1 MFRVVSG
8 AIIFIF
14 HAFREII
21 FDFCFGV
28 VVIIFIDRDTL
39 GFILCHADL
48 KMKNNL
54 LRKIKSFEIT
64 TEQWMILNR
73 LFEEPGI
80 NQKELSERTLKD
92 QGALT
97 RTLDRMEKKG
107 LVKRQVNPT
116 DRRSFLISLTEDGH
130 ALRNRI
136 VPMALECIE
145 EAVKGFTAAEIA
157 ALVTL
162 LKRLILNL

>member
-1 MFRVVSG
+1 MLKQFW
-8 AIIFIF
+8 
-14 HAFREII
+14 
-21 FDFCFGV
+21 V
-28 VVIIFIDRDTL
+28 VVNIFIDRDTL

-54 LRKIKSFEIT
+54 LRKIKSFDIT

-92 QGALT
+92 QGSLT

-107 LVKRQVNPT
+107 LVQRQINPT
-116 DRRSFLISLTEDGH
+116 DRRSFLIYLTDEGY
-130 ALRNRI
+130 ALRDRI
-136 VPMALECIE
+136 VPIAVECIE
-145 EAVKGFTAAEIA
+145 DSVKGFTEEEVDT
-157 ALVTL
+157 LVAL
-162 LKRLILNL
+162 LKKLILNL

>member
-1 MFRVVSG
+1 
-8 AIIFIF
+8 
-14 HAFREII
+14 
-21 FDFCFGV
+21 V
-28 VVIIFIDRDTL
+28 VVKIFIDRDTL

-73 LFEEPGI
+73 LFEEPVI

-92 QGALT
+92 QGSLT
-97 RTLDRMEKKG
+97 RTLDRMENKG
-107 LVKRQVNPT
+107 LVKRQINPT
-116 DRRSFLISLTEDGH
+116 DRRSFLIYLTNEGY

-136 VPMALECIE
+136 VPIAVECIE
-145 EAVKGFTAAEIA
+145 DAVKGFTEEEVDT
-157 ALVTL
+157 LVAL
-162 LKRLILNL
+162 LKKLILNL

>member
-1 MFRVVSG
+1 
-8 AIIFIF
+8 
-14 HAFREII
+14 
-21 FDFCFGV
+21 V
-28 VVIIFIDRDTL
+28 VVKIFIDRDTL

-92 QGALT
+92 QGSLT
-97 RTLDRMEKKG
+97 RTLDRMENKG
-107 LVKRQVNPT
+107 LVKRQINPT
-116 DRRSFLISLTEDGH
+116 DRRSFLIYLTNEGY

-136 VPMALECIE
+136 VPIAVECIE
-145 EAVKGFTAAEIA
+145 DAVKGFTEEEVDT
-157 ALVTL
+157 LVAL
-162 LKRLILNL
+162 LKKLILNL

>member
-1 MFRVVSG
+1 MLKQFW
-8 AIIFIF
+8 
-14 HAFREII
+14 
-21 FDFCFGV
+21 V
-28 VVIIFIDRDTL
+28 VVNIFIDRDTL

-54 LRKIKSFEIT
+54 LRKIKSFDIT

-92 QGALT
+92 QGSLT

-107 LVKRQVNPT
+107 LVQRQINPT
-116 DRRSFLISLTEDGH
+116 DRRSFLIYLTDEGY
-130 ALRNRI
+130 ALRDRI
-136 VPMALECIE
+136 VPIAVECIE
-145 EAVKGFTAAEIA
+145 DAVKGFTEEEVDT
-157 ALVTL
+157 LVAL
-162 LKRLILNL
+162 LKKLILNL

>member
-1 MFRVVSG
+1 MVN
-8 AIIFIF
+8 
-14 HAFREII
+14 
-21 FDFCFGV
+21 
-28 VVIIFIDRDTL
+28 IFIDRDTL

-92 QGALT
+92 QGSLT

-116 DRRSFLISLTEDGH
+116 DRRSFLIYLTDEGH

-136 VPMALECIE
+136 VPIAVECIE
-145 EAVKGFTAAEIA
+145 DAVKGFTEEEVDTLAA
-157 ALVTL
+157 L

>member
-1 MFRVVSG
+1 MVPELTFNLW
-8 AIIFIF
+8 FW
-14 HAFREII
+14 
-21 FDFCFGV
+21 V
-28 VVIIFIDRDTL
+28 VVKIFIDRDTL

-92 QGALT
+92 QGSLT
-97 RTLDRMEKKG
+97 RTLDRMENKG
-107 LVKRQVNPT
+107 LVKRQINPT
-116 DRRSFLISLTEDGH
+116 DRRSFLIYLTNEGY

-136 VPMALECIE
+136 VPIAVECIE
-145 EAVKGFTAAEIA
+145 DAVKGFTEEEVDT
-157 ALVTL
+157 LVAL
-162 LKRLILNL
+162 LKKLILNL

>member
-1 MFRVVSG
+1 MVPEQLHLNLWFW
-8 AIIFIF
+8 
-14 HAFREII
+14 
-21 FDFCFGV
+21 V
-28 VVIIFIDRDTL
+28 VVKIFIDRDTL

-54 LRKIKSFEIT
+54 LQKIKSFEIT

-92 QGALT
+92 QGSLT
-97 RTLDRMEKKG
+97 RTLDRMENKG
-107 LVKRQVNPT
+107 LVKRQINPT
-116 DRRSFLISLTEDGH
+116 DRRSFLIYLTNEGY

-136 VPMALECIE
+136 VPIAVECIE
-145 EAVKGFTAAEIA
+145 DAVKGFTEEEVDT
-157 ALVTL
+157 LVAL
-162 LKRLILNL
+162 LKKLILNL

>member
-1 MFRVVSG
+1 MLKQFW
-8 AIIFIF
+8 
-14 HAFREII
+14 
-21 FDFCFGV
+21 V
-28 VVIIFIDRDTL
+28 VVNIFIDRDTL

-54 LRKIKSFEIT
+54 LRKIKSFDIT

-92 QGALT
+92 QGSLT

-107 LVKRQVNPT
+107 LVQRQINPT
-116 DRRSFLISLTEDGH
+116 DRRSFLIYLMDEGY
-130 ALRNRI
+130 ALRDRI
-136 VPMALECIE
+136 VPIAVECIE
-145 EAVKGFTAAEIA
+145 DAVKGFTEEEVDT
-157 ALVTL
+157 LVAL
-162 LKRLILNL
+162 LKKLILNL

>member
-1 MFRVVSG
+1 LLKQFW
-8 AIIFIF
+8 
-14 HAFREII
+14 
-21 FDFCFGV
+21 V
-28 VVIIFIDRDTL
+28 VVNIFIDRDTL

-54 LRKIKSFEIT
+54 LRKIKSFDIT

-92 QGALT
+92 QGSLT

-107 LVKRQVNPT
+107 LVQRQINPT
-116 DRRSFLISLTEDGH
+116 DRRSFLIYLTDEGY
-130 ALRNRI
+130 ALRDRI
-136 VPMALECIE
+136 VPIAVECIE
-145 EAVKGFTAAEIA
+145 DAVKGFTEEEVDT
-157 ALVTL
+157 LVAL
-162 LKRLILNL
+162 LKKLILNL